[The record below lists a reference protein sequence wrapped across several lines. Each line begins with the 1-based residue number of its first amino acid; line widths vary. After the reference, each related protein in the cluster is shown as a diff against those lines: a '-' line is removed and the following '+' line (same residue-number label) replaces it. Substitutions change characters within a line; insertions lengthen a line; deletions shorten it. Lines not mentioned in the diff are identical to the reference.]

1 MFAQILILTFVFCLG
16 LTVASVLISRQLLST
31 YAAEFHRHHFY
42 YLAAFH
48 AFAFY
53 GLWGQVLTRALL
65 ASTNTDAAVIE
76 VVAGFLPVFGVP
88 FLFVS
93 WLMLLC
99 MAFSMFGKA
108 VKTTWLLVHAA
119 VFLLLLLGAW
129 LASRLVQTES
139 GRPIANL
146 GLIEAAALI
155 VVELLYFSAFL
166 VFVVRFGAGSDADK
180 RRVLLRFS
188 ALVFAGF
195 AARSLL
201 AGLVLVDVRLGAVTL
216 LAYFASNLPALLY
229 LRANA
234 DRAFQPVK
242 AEQASKVGMEHVFER
257 YGVTKRERQI
267 VQKICLGKTNQQ
279 IANELFISL
288 QTVKDHTHR
297 IYSKIGINSRMQLVQ
312 MMNVAK

>member
-1 MFAQILILTFVFCLG
+1 MFAQTLILTFVFCLG
-16 LTVASVLISRQLLST
+16 LTVASVLVSRQLLST
-31 YAAEFHRHHFY
+31 YASEFHRHHFY

-65 ASTNTDAAVIE
+65 ASTNTDVAVIE

-99 MAFSMFGKA
+99 MAFSMFGRA
-108 VKTTWLLVHAA
+108 VKTAWLLVHAA

-129 LASRLVQTES
+129 LASRLVQNES
-139 GRPIANL
+139 GSPIANL
-146 GLIEAAALI
+146 GLIEAAAMI
-155 VVELLYFSAFL
+155 GVELLYFSAFL
-166 VFVVRFGAGSDADK
+166 VFVVRFRAGADADK

-188 ALVFAGF
+188 ALVFGGF

-201 AGLVLVDVRLGAVTL
+201 ACLVLVDVRLGAVAL

-229 LRANA
+229 LRANV

-312 MMNVAK
+312 MLNVAK

>member
-1 MFAQILILTFVFCLG
+1 MFAQILILTFIFCLG
-16 LTVASVLISRQLLST
+16 LTVASVLISRQMLAT
-31 YAAEFHRHHFY
+31 YGAEFHRNHFY

-53 GLWGQVLTRALL
+53 SLWGQVLTRAVL
-65 ASTNTDAAVIE
+65 AATGADAAVIE
-76 VVAGFLPVFGVP
+76 LVAGFLPVFGVP

-93 WLMLLC
+93 WLMLLS
-99 MAFSMFGKA
+99 MAFSMFGK
-108 VKTTWLLVHAA
+108 VFQTRWLLLHTGF
-119 VFLLLLLGAW
+119 FLVSLLGAW
-129 LASRLVQTES
+129 VAVRVLQGEEAAPV
-139 GRPIANL
+139 ANL
-146 GLIEAAALI
+146 GLIEAGTMI
-155 VVELLYFSAFL
+155 GVELLYFAGFL
-166 VFVVRFGAGSDADK
+166 ALVVRLGAGFDGDK
-180 RRVLLRFS
+180 RRILLRFS

-201 AGLVLVDVRLGAVTL
+201 AGLVLVDVRLSPVTL

-312 MMNVAK
+312 MMNAAT